1 MRPNQV
7 NNVDFLTQARRDL
20 RNNAT
25 EAEVELWKYLR
36 SSQLENRKFRR
47 QHSVGAFILDFYCP
61 AERLAVELDG
71 AQHDTREGIEDDENR
86 TAYLN
91 EFGIKVLRFKNEVV
105 FNDID
110 AVLAAI
116 KLNFEAARW

>member
-110 AVLAAI
+110 AVLAVI
-116 KLNFEAARW
+116 KSNFGTARW